1 MGAAFAVRSRLPS
14 PTGQASLLVPRNDSL
29 MRNEGRIPLLVI
41 GGPTAAGKTAAAVEV
56 AARVGGEIVS
66 ADSMQI
72 YRRLDIGTAKP
83 TPEERRRVRF
93 HLVDT
98 VEPTAEYTVAD
109 FQRDAEQAIAGIW
122 SRGKLP
128 ILCGGTGLY
137 IRSVLAG
144 LSFPVGAVAETREL
158 RRRLQREAEELGAE
172 ALHQRLAGV
181 DPATAQRV
189 APADVRRVIRALE
202 VYLATGRPF
211 SELARVDEGRR
222 VIYNA
227 TTFVLTCPRTLL
239 YRRTDQRVD
248 EMLSAGW
255 LDEVRAL
262 RSSGLSL
269 QHQSMQAIG
278 YRHLLLHLEHGSDL
292 IETVRLIKRD
302 TRRYAKRQ
310 LTWFRREPGRL
321 LEWGDAL
328 PFAAVVQSLHRS
340 ASMLLAGDSAHGDGG
355 QHNAR

>member
-1 MGAAFAVRSRLPS
+1 MPPLVNDVTMGS
-14 PTGQASLLVPRNDSL
+14 
-29 MRNEGRIPLLVI
+29 EGRIPLLVI

-56 AARVGGEIVS
+56 AAGVGGEIVS

-72 YRRLDIGTAKP
+72 YRGLDIGTAKP
-83 TPEERRRVRF
+83 TPAERSRARF
-93 HLVDT
+93 HLVDIL
-98 VEPTAEYTVAD
+98 EPTAEYTVAD
-109 FQRDAEQAIAGIW
+109 FQRDAEQAIADIW

-137 IRSVLAG
+137 IRSVLSG

-158 RRRLQREAEELGAE
+158 RHRLQREAEELGAE
-172 ALHQRLAGV
+172 ALHRQLARV
-181 DPATAQRV
+181 DPRTAQRV
-189 APADVRRVIRALE
+189 AVGDVRRVIRALE
-202 VYLATGRPF
+202 VYLATGQPF
-211 SELARVDEGRR
+211 SELARVDEERR

-227 TTFVLTCPRTLL
+227 TTFVLTCPRALL
-239 YRRTDQRVD
+239 YRRIDQRVD

-255 LDEVRAL
+255 LDEVGAL
-262 RSSGLSL
+262 RSAGLSL

-278 YRHLLLHLEHGSDL
+278 YRHLLLYLERGGDWL
-292 IETVRLIKRD
+292 ETVGLIKRD

-321 LEWGDAL
+321 LEWGGAL

-340 ASMLLAGDSAHGDGG
+340 ALSLLAGDSTHGDQG
-355 QHNAR
+355 QHDAG